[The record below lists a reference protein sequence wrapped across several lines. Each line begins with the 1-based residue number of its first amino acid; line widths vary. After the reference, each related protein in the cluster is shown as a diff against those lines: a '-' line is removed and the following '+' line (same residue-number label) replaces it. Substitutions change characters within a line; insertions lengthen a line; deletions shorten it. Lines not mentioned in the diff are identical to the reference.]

1 MLQGKRNAAG
11 PRLATAASTTRRARS
26 PVAGGAPLTRGA
38 PRRASDQYFEIVETN
53 LEVMEPIP
61 VMLSKPG
68 LVVRD
73 TLRVAQLFVAS
84 Q

>member
-1 MLQGKRNAAG
+1 MLQGKRNSAG
-11 PRLATAASTTRRARS
+11 PRVATAASTTRQVRS
-26 PVAGGAPLTRGA
+26 PEAGAPLTRSDPATG
-38 PRRASDQYFEIVETN
+38 DQYFEIVETN

>member
-11 PRLATAASTTRRARS
+11 PRVATAASTTRQGRS
-26 PVAGGAPLTRGA
+26 PGRGAPLTRGA

-73 TLRVAQLFVAS
+73 TLRVAQLLVAS